1 MNCDLI
7 AVFASDLR
15 ACERT
20 QRCFTLIHIGH
31 LHIFH
36 NTACLPPQNIAEAF
50 SSISLGTTAIP
61 RRNKKRRLCQV
72 LGVNKVYYGRCANGQ
87 YESG

>member
-7 AVFASDLR
+7 AVFASDLG

-36 NTACLPPQNIAEAF
+36 NTPCLPPKPDITFVFYF
-50 SSISLGTTAIP
+50 SW
-61 RRNKKRRLCQV
+61 V
-72 LGVNKVYYGRCANGQ
+72 LL
-87 YESG
+87 